1 MQIDPGNLADL
12 LSLQQRQATNEKLA
26 AIIAAVKKTKQEQQT
41 LAIRKEILFDNFSS
55 VSLTFLLL

>member
-26 AIIAAVKKTKQEQQT
+26 AIIAAEKKKQN
-41 LAIRKEILFDNFSS
+41 KSNKH
-55 VSLTFLLL
+55 